1 MEKVERKKKERK
13 KNNAKFSGHYVYPRT
28 ETVRAHALRS
38 HQLLTHIKKIHDA
51 EEKSENYRMFLKDQR
66 SKMKTMTQTQLF
78 DLVDKINKRD
88 QTP

>member
-1 MEKVERKKKERK
+1 MFPKTKTDLNSFQCDKCDREYENKDE
-13 KNNAKFSGHYVYPRT
+13 
-28 ETVRAHALRS
+28 
-38 HQLLTHIKKIHDA
+38 LLTHIKKIHDA